1 MGIDNPPKVMVD
13 ESPDGCEYA
22 FAFVFPSA
30 VVVSRKLLK
39 VLTPEELRCALAHEL
54 AHLKLRYLS
63 LWLPLLTLCGALFL
77 VFPIILTISVLLP
90 MRDRWLP
97 GIDPVLI
104 AIGVLVTTFPLFLL
118 FFVERWILR
127 RKEYKADRTA
137 LEVTRNLGGIVSALT
152 KLAQHSLMP
161 YLAEVE
167 DLSTHPALSHRIERL
182 RQIAKELGIADE

>member
-152 KLAQHSLMP
+152 KLAQHSPMP

>member
-30 VVVSRKLLK
+30 VVVSRKLLE
-39 VLTPEELRCALAHEL
+39 VLTPEEIRCALAHEL

-152 KLAQHSLMP
+152 KLAQHSPMP